1 MLWLTQC
8 HSSVSW
14 SDQHTANVSGL
25 LSRSTLSSSSKQAEG
40 ERWEEEEEE
49 EGLTEVVEEVPAS
62 ACSVA
67 TAVLAMAPERLNEGE
82 CHSTRYGVTVSDLS
96 GSYGEAFH
104 SSL

>member
-1 MLWLTQC
+1 MP
-8 HSSVSW
+8 
-14 SDQHTANVSGL
+14 L
-25 LSRSTLSSSSKQAEG
+25 LSSSKQAEG

-82 CHSTRYGVTVSDLS
+82 CHSMRYSVPVSDLS
-96 GSYGEAFH
+96 GRHGKAFQFLSVNVRH
-104 SSL
+104 HNE